1 MTINKSVEDNLKDYL
16 KNKNLEHAFLIRGP
30 WGSGKTHFINH
41 FIDQF
46 DSKEQKLIRISLFG
60 LKSLLEIDAQIF
72 QTLHP
77 ILGSK
82 PAKLVGNILKGAVSV
97 GFRMDLYG
105 DKKDE
110 TSTNFKLDKL
120 DLSSLGIGVTSDI
133 VLIFDDLERTEISIR
148 EILGYVNFM
157 IEVTQVKVILIANEE
172 ALLENEDARK
182 IYLKFKEKVI
192 GKTFEVA
199 NDVEKIVI
207 SFLKG
212 TSFKN
217 SQNLKSLLIELHTI
231 SNCLNLRII
240 KQAIYDFQYVC
251 KQIPSDRL
259 EHKEFYTMFA
269 RIFLALS
276 IEAKKGELTEPE
288 LRSKFPF
295 QSSSSYKKY
304 FQNNNL
310 IFNGDIWSD
319 MIFKNDLKKLN
330 ENISNLHYFKLD
342 QKNEVP
348 TWQKLWNFKELDDKT
363 FEKLIQELEADFFQM
378 IETEPSVYLNKV
390 DLMVYFSIHSLS
402 DRSIEEIKNTV
413 FIHIEKHQD
422 SKHWRREKLDSSGY
436 YGTGRPYHCEKEKD
450 FINLKNLIIERNN
463 IAYEEESINISNQLI
478 LDRSATFLNAIE
490 IGNTDDIAKLLLKQF
505 QHQCFLNNIS
515 PKDFVNS
522 LIRADHATIE
532 KFKEIIYDR
541 YTSNHS
547 FNGKP
552 YWTYYKDELVFWEKV
567 EALTKN
573 QLESL
578 PKLKKHLFYLFCEN
592 TLPTFRSI
600 LSA

>member
-1 MTINKSVEDNLKDYL
+1 
-16 KNKNLEHAFLIRGP
+16 
-30 WGSGKTHFINH
+30 
-41 FIDQF
+41 
-46 DSKEQKLIRISLFG
+46 ISLFG

-276 IEAKKGELTEPE
+276 IEAKKGE
-288 LRSKFPF
+288 
-295 QSSSSYKKY
+295 
-304 FQNNNL
+304 
-310 IFNGDIWSD
+310 
-319 MIFKNDLKKLN
+319 
-330 ENISNLHYFKLD
+330 
-342 QKNEVP
+342 
-348 TWQKLWNFKELDDKT
+348 
-363 FEKLIQELEADFFQM
+363 
-378 IETEPSVYLNKV
+378 
-390 DLMVYFSIHSLS
+390 
-402 DRSIEEIKNTV
+402 
-413 FIHIEKHQD
+413 
-422 SKHWRREKLDSSGY
+422 
-436 YGTGRPYHCEKEKD
+436 
-450 FINLKNLIIERNN
+450 
-463 IAYEEESINISNQLI
+463 
-478 LDRSATFLNAIE
+478 
-490 IGNTDDIAKLLLKQF
+490 
-505 QHQCFLNNIS
+505 
-515 PKDFVNS
+515 
-522 LIRADHATIE
+522 
-532 KFKEIIYDR
+532 
-541 YTSNHS
+541 
-547 FNGKP
+547 
-552 YWTYYKDELVFWEKV
+552 
-567 EALTKN
+567 
-573 QLESL
+573 
-578 PKLKKHLFYLFCEN
+578 
-592 TLPTFRSI
+592 
-600 LSA
+600 